1 MSDPASLPIDK
12 IRIGTRHR
20 KDMGDI
26 AFLSKSIS
34 LVGLLQPLVVRTD
47 NTLVSGERRLQ
58 AVASLKW
65 QTVPVHVVHNLDE
78 ELLRLQAER
87 DENTCRKDFT
97 PEEAVAIK
105 RAIEGKAKEEAKE
118 RQRKGA
124 IEGGKQ
130 AGRGRPKEKASGKVP
145 EGYSLED
152 MPLAGASG
160 DTRDVVSTV
169 VGVSSRT
176 LEKAEAVVDAA
187 EEEPEKFGP
196 IKEEMNRT
204 GNVNGAFKKVE
215 AARKPLPRPDPTPR
229 YPYSDMMIAWM
240 RLVLGQACVN
250 EVELGGIT
258 DMLGEVDKWDWTDT
272 RNYLLPQLQE
282 LEKRIHGYCMEIEHA
297 LAKHR
302 S

>member
-12 IRIGTRHR
+12 IRVGTRHR

-26 AFLSKSIS
+26 ASLAKSIS
-34 LVGLLQPLVVRTD
+34 LVGLLQPIVVRAD
-47 NTLVSGERRLQ
+47 DTLVSGERRLQ

-65 QTVPVHVVHNLDE
+65 DKVPVHIVHNLDE

-97 PEEAVAIK
+97 PEEAVAIT
-105 RAIEGKAKEEAKE
+105 RAIEKRLEAEADVRKRSGKSVD
-118 RQRKGA
+118 G
-124 IEGGKQ
+124 Q
-130 AGRGRPKEKASGKVP
+130 AGGRAKKKPSVEST
-145 EGYSLED
+145 EGFS
-152 MPLAGASG
+152 SG
-160 DTRDVVSTV
+160 DSRDRIADA
-169 VGVSSRT
+169 VGTGWQR
-176 LEKAEAVVDAA
+176 LERAGAVVDAA
-187 EEEPEKFGP
+187 EKEPEKFGP

-215 AARKPLPRPDPTPR
+215 AARKPPSPPDPTPR
-229 YPYSDMMIAWM
+229 YPYSDTMIAWM

-258 DMLGEVDKWDWTDT
+258 AMLGEADKWDWTDT

-282 LEKRIHGYCMEIEHA
+282 LEKRIHGYCVEIEHA
-297 LAKHR
+297 VEKHR